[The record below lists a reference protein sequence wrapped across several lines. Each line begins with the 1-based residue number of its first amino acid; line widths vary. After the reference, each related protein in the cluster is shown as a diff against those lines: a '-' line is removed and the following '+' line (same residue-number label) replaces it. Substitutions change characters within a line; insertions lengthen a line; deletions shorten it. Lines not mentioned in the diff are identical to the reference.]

1 MKEFSEPLVSIL
13 INNYNYGHFIE
24 ESIKSV
30 LNQSYNNCEVI
41 VVDDGSTDN
50 SREIIQK
57 YSDQIIS
64 LFQENQGQAS
74 AFNAGFNISSGDIIL
89 FLDSD
94 DFFYSDK
101 LKTIINIFKKY
112 PDASWL
118 FHELE
123 YVNKY
128 GEVLATDNSSNIKNE
143 QLVDFRSV
151 FRNGG
156 RLTYK
161 APATSGISFKR
172 YVLEQ
177 ILPMSQYHGVSI
189 HDVYLKTAAM
199 ILSPG
204 IHSPQKLATQ
214 RIHGK
219 NLYTFQKNKPFL
231 KAEVAIKTSF
241 YLKEKFPELTFDK
254 YMNKSFV
261 RALALANYLV
271 GPQKTLAIPESR
283 AYLKKYLPR
292 LNILKY
298 IPRFIAYSIKFLFEK
313 PY

>member
-94 DFFYSDK
+94 DYFYPDK
-101 LKTIINIFKKY
+101 LKITIDLFSKY
-112 PDASWL
+112 PNAGWI

-123 YVNKY
+123 YVNFN
-128 GEVLATDNSSNIKNE
+128 GQILDIEHSSNLKTE
-143 QLVDFRSV
+143 QFLDLRDIFRS
-151 FRNGG
+151 GEK
-156 RLTYK
+156 LLYQT
-161 APATSGISFKR
+161 PCGICFQR
-172 YVLEQ
+172 YVLDN
-177 ILPMSQYHGVSI
+177 ILPMPQSHGVSI
-189 HDVYLKTAAM
+189 SDVYLRTTAM
-199 ILSPG
+199 IISPG
-204 IHSPQKLATQ
+204 LHSPQKLAAQ
-214 RIHGK
+214 RIHTQ
-219 NLYTFQKNKPFL
+219 NTYTFKKDIRLL
-231 KAEVAIKTSF
+231 KAEITLKTSY
-241 YLKEKFPELTFDK
+241 YLREKFSHSAFYK
-254 YMNKSFV
+254 YMNKSFI

-271 GPQKTLAIPESR
+271 GPQKTLAIPESK

-313 PY
+313 LY